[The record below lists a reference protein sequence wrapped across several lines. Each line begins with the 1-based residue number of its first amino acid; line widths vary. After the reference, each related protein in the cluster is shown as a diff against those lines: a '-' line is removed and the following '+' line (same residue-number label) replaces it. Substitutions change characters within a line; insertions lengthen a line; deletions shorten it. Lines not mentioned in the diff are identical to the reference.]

1 MKVLKVW
8 RKIQSSQEKFYIF
21 ASQEFLNRRKLEV
34 FEIKNEE
41 YLCLKWESN
50 HKRKELELR
59 NTYKGKEIKGQIT
72 AFSQGF

>member
-8 RKIQSSQEKFYIF
+8 RKIQSSQKKFNIF

-59 NTYKGKEIKGQIT
+59 NTYKEKR
-72 AFSQGF
+72 